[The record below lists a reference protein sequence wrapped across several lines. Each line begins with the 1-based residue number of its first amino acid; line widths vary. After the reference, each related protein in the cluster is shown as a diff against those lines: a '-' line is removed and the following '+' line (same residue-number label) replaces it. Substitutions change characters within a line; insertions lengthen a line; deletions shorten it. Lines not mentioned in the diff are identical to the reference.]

1 VRKLSVATHEHYTSL
16 YYNLY
21 YKELRQLKTFLT
33 QIGPTLPLTSDPPVI
48 CFWKWIGWKD
58 YEVPKNRNLESVSAK
73 KIILFSPMPT
83 LPAGPAL
90 CILTYAYVPLLEASR
105 RTSMPCTHQSS
116 RGGGALRV
124 GCARMSSSRQITEAG
139 EEGREREASRSSP
152 GN

>member
-83 LPAGPAL
+83 LPARVYPLGLLSASSHTPMFRCSRQADEPL
-90 CILTYAYVPLLEASR
+90 CHV
-105 RTSMPCTHQSS
+105 RTSLH
-116 RGGGALRV
+116 
-124 GCARMSSSRQITEAG
+124 EA
-139 EEGREREASRSSP
+139 EGRCVWVVRA
-152 GN
+152 